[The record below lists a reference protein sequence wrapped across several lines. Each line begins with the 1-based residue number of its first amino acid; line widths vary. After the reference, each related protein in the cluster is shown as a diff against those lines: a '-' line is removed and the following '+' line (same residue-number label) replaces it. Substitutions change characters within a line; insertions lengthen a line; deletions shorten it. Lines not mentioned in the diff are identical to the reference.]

1 MALIHGLEGLSLMK
15 SLFIGIIAFA
25 AAFSLSAGELYKDGT
40 YRGDSD
46 GYEDKII
53 VDVTVKADKIV
64 NVKIVSQAE
73 SRAKTSMK
81 VIPARIVQ
89 AQNSKVDAVT
99 GATVSSKA
107 IMRAVQKALEKASIK
122 KSAGKTH

>member
-1 MALIHGLEGLSLMK
+1 MINKRILIATLVTVAL
-15 SLFIGIIAFA
+15 
-25 AAFSLSAGELYKDGT
+25 SLSAGERYKDGT
-40 YRGDSD
+40 YRAEAD

-53 VDVTVKADKIV
+53 VDVTVKADKIT

-81 VIPARIVQ
+81 AIPERILQVQ
-89 AQNSKVDAVT
+89 KSKVDAVT

-107 IMRAVQKALEKASIK
+107 IIKAVDKALKKALVK
-122 KSAGKTH
+122 KTAAAPCKGKN